1 MAFESELTQVRAMQ
15 AKKDGQFHSR
25 YEKAVEEQLKEL
37 KRPQKF
43 QNVIGGKRERATK
56 TFDKFSPNDKRLL
69 LGKFQLGTRSDVNA
83 AVKAA
88 WKAYPEWSKLD
99 YLRRVEIFERAVKLY
114 REHLF
119 ELAAA
124 VTLDNGKN
132 RAEAV
137 ADVDEAID
145 FMAYY
150 SDQVR
155 KNEGYR
161 TKLGVA
167 YEGESSISVLQPYGV
182 WSVVCPFNFPVAISV
197 GMAVSAMITGNTV
210 VIKPSSLAPF
220 SFYKAFQLLEEAG
233 LPPGVANLVSGP
245 GGVVGDAMV
254 THPNVEGVVFT
265 GSKDVGFSIIRN
277 SVREYPRP
285 VIAEMGSKN
294 AIIVT
299 KNANVEKAVDG
310 VIKSAFGYSGQKC
323 SACSRLYVDASLRK
337 EFESLLVERANNLE
351 VSDPTDRGCDLGP
364 IIEQAKVK
372 DFHSYVAQSKGD
384 GKVLCGG
391 TQVKEGKLADGNYV
405 SPTIVSGLPE
415 NHQLMKKELFMPFLV
430 TQGFRKLEKAVEK
443 ANSSVYGLTG
453 GIFSDD
459 QSEMDYYFDH
469 IRSGVVYANRRRGG
483 CTGAMV
489 GAQSF
494 VGWGAS
500 GSTGK
505 GTGSIYYLQ
514 QFMREQTLTTVI

>member
-1 MAFESELTQVRAMQ
+1 MAFNSELTQLRAIQ
-15 AKKDGQFHSR
+15 GKKDGQFHSN
-25 YEKAVEEQLKEL
+25 YEKAVVEQLNEL
-37 KRPQKF
+37 EKPLVY
-43 QNVIGGKRERATK
+43 QNVIGGKRGKAPK
-56 TFDKFSPNDKRLL
+56 TFNKFSPNDRRLL
-69 LGKFQLGTRSDVNA
+69 LGKFQLGTRPEVNE

-88 WKAYPEWSKLD
+88 WKAHPEWSKLD
-99 YLRRVEIFERAVKLY
+99 YLQRVEIFEKAVKLF

-119 ELAAA
+119 ALAAA
-124 VTLDNGKN
+124 ITLDNGKN

-137 ADVDEAID
+137 ADIDEAID

-150 SDQVR
+150 SDQMR
-155 KNEGYR
+155 KNEGYQI
-161 TKLGVA
+161 KLRVA
-167 YEGESSISVLQPYGV
+167 YEGESSTSILQPYGV
-182 WSVVCPFNFPVAISV
+182 WSVICPFNFPVAIGIGMSV
-197 GMAVSAMITGNTV
+197 AAMITGNTV

-220 SFYKAFQLLEEAG
+220 AFYKAFQLLEEAG
-233 LPPGVANLVSGP
+233 LPPGVANLVSGL
-245 GGVVGDAMV
+245 GEVVGDAMV

-265 GSKDVGFSIIRN
+265 GSKCVGYSMIRN
-277 SVREYPRP
+277 SLTDHPRP

-299 KNANVEKAVDG
+299 KNADLDKAVDG

-323 SACSRLYVDASLRK
+323 SACSRLYIDSGMKK
-337 EFESLLVERANNLE
+337 EFESLLVDRAGSLE

-364 IIEQAKVK
+364 VIEQGKVK
-372 DFHSYVAQSKGD
+372 EFHSCVAQGKRD

-391 TQVKEGKLADGNYV
+391 TQAKEGKLADGNYV
-405 SPTIVSGLPE
+405 SPTIVSGLPDG
-415 NHQLMKKELFMPFLV
+415 HQLLTKELFLPFLV
-430 TQGFRKLEKAVEK
+430 TQGFRKLDKAVQK
-443 ANSSVYGLTG
+443 VNSSVYGLTG
-453 GIFSDD
+453 GIFSDE
-459 QSEMDYYFDH
+459 QSEVDYYFEH

-505 GTGSIYYLQ
+505 GTGGIYYLP
-514 QFMREQTLTTVI
+514 QFMREQTRTVVK